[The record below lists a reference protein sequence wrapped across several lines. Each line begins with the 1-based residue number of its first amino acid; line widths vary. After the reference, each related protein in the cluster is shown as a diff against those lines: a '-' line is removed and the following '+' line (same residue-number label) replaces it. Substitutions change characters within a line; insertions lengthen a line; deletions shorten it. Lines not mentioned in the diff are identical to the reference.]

1 MIPTVSNCRGQDYNN
16 QINKYN
22 VGVIICVIIGKG
34 WDRSRILN
42 QILEWYREG
51 LPFLMWN

>member
-22 VGVIICVIIGKG
+22 VDVIICVIIGKG

-42 QILEWYREG
+42 
-51 LPFLMWN
+51 

>member
-1 MIPTVSNCRGQDYNN
+1 MIPTVSNGRGQDYNN

-22 VGVIICVIIGKG
+22 VGVICVIIGKA

-42 QILEWYREG
+42 
-51 LPFLMWN
+51 

>member
-16 QINKYN
+16 QINEYN
-22 VGVIICVIIGKG
+22 VGVIIGKG

-42 QILEWYREG
+42 
-51 LPFLMWN
+51 

>member
-1 MIPTVSNCRGQDYNN
+1 MIPTVSNFRGQDYND

-42 QILEWYREG
+42 
-51 LPFLMWN
+51 